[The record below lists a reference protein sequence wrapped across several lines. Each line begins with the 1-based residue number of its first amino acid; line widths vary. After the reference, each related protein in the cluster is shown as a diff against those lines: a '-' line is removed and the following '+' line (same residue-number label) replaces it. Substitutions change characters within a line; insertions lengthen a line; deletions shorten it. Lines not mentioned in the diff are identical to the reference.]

1 MDKEVLYNLDLKDY
15 NFDLET
21 YKKSLVMGENGN
33 IIKLTKTHTNKY
45 KGLVFNP
52 DYPE

>member
-1 MDKEVLYNLDLKDY
+1 
-15 NFDLET
+15 
-21 YKKSLVMGENGN
+21 MGENGN

-52 DYPE
+52 DYPEWVINKCYNEYDKETDTVYIHYL